1 MHCNRLLCAVSLR
14 VLEKEY
20 KHTLEYILKV
30 STFHRSYHN
39 WTNVELE
46 NLSNS
51 YVNERT
57 ILLANPLNF
66 NLNFLIVWFPL
77 TLIVWRQNTFLTT
90 VNLICVQDTVKRII
104 LSWLN
109 CCLEYQLHSSLS
121 LHSYSQTR
129 QSPLLYFVSQWIS

>member
-20 KHTLEYILKV
+20 KHTLEYTEGEYFSSKLSQLNKC
-30 STFHRSYHN
+30 
-39 WTNVELE
+39 WTWKLE
-46 NLSNS
+46 QFICKWANHS
-51 YVNERT
+51 
-57 ILLANPLNF
+57 LLNPLNF

-77 TLIVWRQNTFLTT
+77 TLIVLRQNTFLTT

-109 CCLEYQLHSSLS
+109 CCLEYQLHLSLS
-121 LHSYSQTR
+121 LHSYSQKR
-129 QSPLLYFVSQWIS
+129 QRPLLYFVSQRIS